1 MKERIGNFQHQQTN
15 CSISNSSSL
24 DDTECHEMEE
34 VYVIQKKDQEL
45 EEIRRNHPDAT
56 FSVGHNV
63 FSDRTV
69 EEIWKRLS
77 ILPEPV
83 HSL

>member
-1 MKERIGNFQHQQTN
+1 MITKFLNWSAVHN
-15 CSISNSSSL
+15 KDYSSFDELSYRFL
-24 DDTECHEMEE
+24 Q
-34 VYVIQKKDQEL
+34 YQKKDQEL
-45 EEIRRNHPDAT
+45 EEIRRNHPDAI

-63 FSDRTV
+63 FSDRT
-69 EEIWKRLS
+69 EEEMWKRLS